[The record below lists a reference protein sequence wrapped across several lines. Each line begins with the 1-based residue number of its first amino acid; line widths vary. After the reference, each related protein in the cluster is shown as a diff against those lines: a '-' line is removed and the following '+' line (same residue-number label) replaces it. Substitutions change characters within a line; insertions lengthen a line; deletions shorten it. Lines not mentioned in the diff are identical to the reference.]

1 MSDSPAL
8 SAWPQLAGGDLA
20 LGDCDCCLSTGG
32 GGLILAGSVQLRFSG
47 FEEGRQGS
55 GVGMTASGRSLVG
68 TPSPTSTPVGAPAR
82 RPIYG
87 ICKFAFS
94 VAWFTH
100 GNWTFH
106 LNVVKAYRK
115 ARNTGADRLGE
126 RSGVSSSRRCRSALW
141 RGAG

>member
-1 MSDSPAL
+1 MHQRAEQYRSTDGRVLEASP
-8 SAWPQLAGGDLA
+8 
-20 LGDCDCCLSTGG
+20 TGG

-106 LNVVKAYRK
+106 LNFVKSTEHLVLIEKREVGRQQQPPLPLCAL
-115 ARNTGADRLGE
+115 ARCGL
-126 RSGVSSSRRCRSALW
+126 SAT
-141 RGAG
+141 

>member
-68 TPSPTSTPVGAPAR
+68 TPSPTSTPAR
-82 RPIYG
+82 QLDAWRTSLTGSPTVLDISSKL
-87 ICKFAFS
+87 CK
-94 VAWFTH
+94 
-100 GNWTFH
+100 G
-106 LNVVKAYRK
+106 L
-115 ARNTGADRLGE
+115 
-126 RSGVSSSRRCRSALW
+126 
-141 RGAG
+141 

>member
-115 ARNTGADRLGE
+115 ARNT
-126 RSGVSSSRRCRSALW
+126 W
-141 RGAG
+141 R